1 MVARQNG
8 GWPKVKGRNV
18 GETIGLWVGQSIVV
32 FVVLVWGRLLW
43 WASGLVT
50 NVIEQWFMP

>member
-1 MVARQNG
+1 MVAVNG

-18 GETIGLWVGQSIVV
+18 GETIGLWVGQSIVL

-43 WASGLVT
+43 LASGWVT
-50 NVIEQWFMP
+50 NAIAEWFR

>member
-50 NVIEQWFMP
+50 NVIEQWLR

>member
-8 GWPKVKGRNV
+8 GWLKVKGRNV
-18 GETIGLWVGQSIVV
+18 GETIGLWVGQSIVL

-43 WASGLVT
+43 LASGWVT
-50 NVIEQWFMP
+50 NVIEQWLR

>member
-18 GETIGLWVGQSIVV
+18 GETIGLWVGQSIVI

-50 NVIEQWFMP
+50 NGIEQWLG